1 MSIRAEIHG
10 KLNFH
15 CMTVYRTIVM
25 MFESI
30 EAARTYARANLGR
43 PLPDKPPQ
51 LNHKIYKVTVD
62 GTDVLATQDAD
73 LRGADLTGANL
84 EGATLSGA
92 NSSGANLDGAMGYE
106 PEDLFRARV

>member
-15 CMTVYRTIVM
+15 CMTVYRRIFM

-30 EAARTYARANLGR
+30 EAARTYARANLDR
-43 PLPDKPPQ
+43 PLPDKPTQ
-51 LNHKIYKVTVD
+51 QINHKIYKVTVD

-92 NSSGANLDGAMGYE
+92 NSSGANLDSAMGYE
-106 PEDLFRARV
+106 P